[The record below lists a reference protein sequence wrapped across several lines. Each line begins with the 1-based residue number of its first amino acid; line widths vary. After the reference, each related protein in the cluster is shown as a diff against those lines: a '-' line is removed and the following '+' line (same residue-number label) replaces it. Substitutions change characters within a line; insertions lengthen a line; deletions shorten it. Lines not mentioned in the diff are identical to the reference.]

1 MRIMQKYSKVFTLS
15 FSHALKNTKSL
26 IGLSFFLLI
35 CLVIFSN
42 LWKVMAAK
50 TGAFH
55 LEPTTL
61 LWYIALN
68 EWIFIA
74 IPRPERDME
83 MDLRSG
89 KLAYLLPR
97 PISYL
102 ISTFFHSFGAFMA
115 NFLVLGVV
123 SFGFTWMQVGFPPIP
138 AIAWPL
144 FLAIGALSGIVGI
157 LFQMV
162 IGLSAFWIHEV
173 EPFTWIWEKLL
184 FAFGGLILPL
194 SIYPQ
199 WWQKLSLF
207 TPFPYIL
214 GYRSALV
221 IEFGF
226 LEFFR
231 ITSGLLFFG
240 LFCIGAISLLYKKGL
255 KILNIEGG

>member
-1 MRIMQKYSKVFTLS
+1 MTKYHKVFTLS
-15 FSHALKNTKSL
+15 FFHAMRNKKSL

-50 TGAFH
+50 TGAFY
-55 LEPTTL
+55 LDPTTL

-74 IPRPERDME
+74 IPRPEREME

-102 ISTFFHSFGAFMA
+102 GSTFFHSFGTFMA
-115 NFLVLGVV
+115 NYLVLGIV
-123 SFGFTWMQVGFPPIP
+123 SFVYTWIQVGLPSIP

-144 FLAIGALSGIVGI
+144 FLVLGVLSGIVGI
-157 LFQMV
+157 LFQMM
-162 IGLSAFWIHEV
+162 IGLTAFWIHEV

-184 FAFGGLILPL
+184 IAFGGLILPL
-194 SIYPQ
+194 SVYPV

-221 IEFGF
+221 IEFRF
-226 LEFFR
+226 QEFF
-231 ITSGLLFFG
+231 IIALALILFG
-240 LFCIGAISLLYKKGL
+240 LFCVGSIGLLYRKGL